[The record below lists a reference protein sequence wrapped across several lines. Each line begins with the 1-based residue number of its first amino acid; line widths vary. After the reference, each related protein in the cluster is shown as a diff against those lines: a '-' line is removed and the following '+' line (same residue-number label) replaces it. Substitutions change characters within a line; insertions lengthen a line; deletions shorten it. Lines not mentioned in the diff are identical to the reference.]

1 MCRAKAWVEKHAD
14 KDELNFKD
22 LCEMFTDDTGDF
34 CDQLHQIF
42 VKSFDH
48 VNQTLDLLMHYSLEH
63 KVLEEPGAA
72 MDA

>member
-1 MCRAKAWVEKHAD
+1 
-14 KDELNFKD
+14 
-22 LCEMFTDDTGDF
+22 MFTDDTGDF